1 MRFGIAYGAD
11 AVYMAGQRFGMRAAA
26 ANFDDEA
33 LRRCIAEAHAH
44 GVKCYITVNIM
55 PSCRDHR
62 VRARLP

>member
-55 PSCRDHR
+55 PS
-62 VRARLP
+62 